1 MIPENRPLGMV
12 AALAMMELMTSEQIT
27 NAGSVTADH
36 DSIQTHA
43 QTRSRQNS
51 LATGGPSERKCDLRW
66 RPAMLHSASLR
77 ALLPWLTSI
86 IGIVSALCLVIA
98 WFPSTVWN
106 TPIAS
111 SDAPAHYYFIRRLLD
126 EGLGAALHLWP
137 HNSFYPPL
145 FHICAYFVIKIAVLF
160 GVQCSIYAAFN
171 ITWIIASGVIF
182 PSGMLVL
189 CRYFLQRWN
198 RGNPISRISNPISR
212 ISNPISRISQASPTS
227 ESSSVSESSNVS
239 NQHASSAVNQQYNA
253 TLDATFVLQ
262 NLLGLFV
269 PVLAVSSVCH
279 PYGLLSAGP
288 LIAFGF
294 ATSLLPFLIAATLR
308 LFDEISAREHI
319 VKWLAITAIAGV
331 ICLVAHPRI
340 AFTYALIL
348 VPFIVLRLP
357 WKLILG
363 AFIAMCVGAVAFVA
377 LMLTSFKSDRW
388 ANPASWF
395 HSHQPSKNLW
405 ESISFCFTD
414 GLDGFPAIL
423 FALLLIAGTVAAFV
437 CVSRRTVVR
446 FSDSLSVA
454 VSTVAPAFPADADAL
469 ASDTAVPAPAVSPV
483 PTSGLPAVS
492 CSDAADV
499 SLFESSEPSRPRRN
513 DRLRDVIALMAA
525 FLLVTLVYVCTVTLV
540 GALPNIISAPWY
552 RDENRIV
559 TMLPLVALPLLVIGV
574 NAFSECVSACA
585 ASASFA
591 PFVSSFSTKNS
602 VSSSSVPSLSSGP
615 AVSSVKSVSFISNWI
630 GPIAAFLVVAILA
643 VSAQIVCPSRT
654 AVRDAI
660 IAHSSLDQSDP
671 NEQLTEQKIIVLRK
685 VTERTGTQAT
695 IISDPLNGSMYA
707 ETLFNANMLYPIINA
722 RTDVSSAPFG
732 KVETAFASGDVQQVL
747 GTVCPLTDAPKYFL
761 TMGDQAQSLQ
771 SFPYRAQYDS
781 FHNEELIDAYVDDR
795 VDGRISAGHTGLC
808 VHGHVGWRAAEYHQR
823 SLVSR

>member
-1 MIPENRPLGMV
+1 MIPENRPLSMV
-12 AALAMMELMTSEQIT
+12 AALATMESMTSEHIT
-27 NAGSVTADH
+27 NTGSVMANH
-36 DSIQTHA
+36 GSIQTPA
-43 QTRSRQNS
+43 QTQLRQDGSSN
-51 LATGGPSERKCDLRW
+51 GGPSERKRDLRW
-66 RPAMLHSASLR
+66 RPAMLHPASLR
-77 ALLPWLTSI
+77 VLLPWITSI
-86 IGIVSALCLVIA
+86 IGIASALCLVIA

-106 TPIAS
+106 TPIVS

-145 FHICAYFVIKIAVLF
+145 FHVCAYFVIKIAALF

-171 ITWIIASGVIF
+171 ITWIIASGVMF

-198 RGNPISRISNPISR
+198 RGNPISNL
-212 ISNPISRISQASPTS
+212 ISRISQASPTS

-239 NQHASSAVNQQYNA
+239 NQQVSSAVNRQYN
-253 TLDATFVLQ
+253 ATFVLQ
-262 NLLGLFV
+262 NLIGLFV

-279 PYGLLSAGP
+279 PYGLLNAGP

-308 LFDEISAREHI
+308 LFDAIAAREHI
-319 VKWLAITAIAGV
+319 VKWLAITAAAGV
-331 ICLVAHPRI
+331 VCLVAHPRI

-363 AFIAMCVGAVAFVA
+363 AFIAMCIGAVAFVA

-405 ESISFCFTD
+405 ESILFCFTD

-437 CVSRRTVVR
+437 CASRRAAVR
-446 FSDSLSVA
+446 SSDSLSAA
-454 VSTVAPAFPADADAL
+454 VSTVAPAFSADADAL
-469 ASDTAVPAPAVSPV
+469 VSDAAVSAPGVSPV
-483 PTSGLPAVS
+483 STSGLPAAS

-499 SLFESSEPSRPRRN
+499 SLFASSEPSRPRRN
-513 DRLRDVIALMAA
+513 DRLRDVIALTAA

-552 RDENRIV
+552 RDENRIM
-559 TMLPLVALPLLVIGV
+559 TMLPLVALLLLVIGV
-574 NAFSECVSACA
+574 NALSECVSVCA
-585 ASASFA
+585 ASASFVPSA
-591 PFVSSFSTKNS
+591 SSFSAKNS
-602 VSSSSVPSLSSGP
+602 ASSVPSLSSAS
-615 AVSSVKSVSFISNWI
+615 AVSSVKNASFASNWI
-630 GPIAAFLVVAILA
+630 VLIAVFLVIAILA
-643 VSAQIVCPSRT
+643 VSAQIVCPSRS
-654 AVRDAI
+654 AARDTI
-660 IAHSSLDQSDP
+660 IAHSSLNQSDP
-671 NEQLTEQKIIVLRK
+671 NEQLTEQKIAVLRK

-722 RTDVSSAPFG
+722 RTDVPSAPFG
-732 KVETAFASGDVQQVL
+732 KVETAFASGDAQQVL
-747 GTVCPLTDAPKYFL
+747 GTVCPLTDAPEYFL

-781 FHNEELIDAYVDDR
+781 FHNEELIDTYVDGGTLVKVADYSQY
-795 VDGRISAGHTGLC
+795 GQ
-808 VHGHVGWRAAEYHQR
+808 GWALYRFGCTD
-823 SLVSR
+823 

>member
-198 RGNPISRISNPISR
+198 RGNPIS
-212 ISNPISRISQASPTS
+212 NPISRISQASPTS

-279 PYGLLSAGP
+279 PYGLLNAGP

-308 LFDEISAREHI
+308 LFDEIAAREHI
-319 VKWLAITAIAGV
+319 AKWLAITAIAGV

-405 ESISFCFTD
+405 ESISFCFAD

-437 CVSRRTVVR
+437 CASRRTVVR

-454 VSTVAPAFPADADAL
+454 VSTVAPAFSADADAL
-469 ASDTAVPAPAVSPV
+469 ASDTAVSVPAVSPV

-591 PFVSSFSTKNS
+591 PSVSSFSAKNNA
-602 VSSSSVPSLSSGP
+602 SSSSFVPSLSSGP
-615 AVSSVKSVSFISNWI
+615 AVSSVKSVSFASNWT
-630 GPIAAFLVVAILA
+630 GPIAAFLAIAILA

-781 FHNEELIDAYVDDR
+781 FHNEELIDAYVDDGTL
-795 VDGRISAGHTGLC
+795 VKVADYSQYGQ
-808 VHGHVGWRAAEYHQR
+808 GWALYRFGCAD
-823 SLVSR
+823 

>member
-198 RGNPISRISNPISR
+198 RGNPISNPISR

-454 VSTVAPAFPADADAL
+454 VSTVAPAFSADADAL

-591 PFVSSFSTKNS
+591 LSASSFSAKNS

-781 FHNEELIDAYVDDR
+781 FHNEELIDAYVDDGTL
-795 VDGRISAGHTGLC
+795 VKVADYSQYGQ
-808 VHGHVGWRAAEYHQR
+808 GWALYRFGCAD
-823 SLVSR
+823 

>member
-212 ISNPISRISQASPTS
+212 ISQASPTS

-239 NQHASSAVNQQYNA
+239 NQHASSAVNRQYNA
-253 TLDATFVLQ
+253 TLDVTFVLQ

-279 PYGLLSAGP
+279 PYGLLNAGP

-308 LFDEISAREHI
+308 LFDEIAAREHI
-319 VKWLAITAIAGV
+319 AKWLAITAVAGV
-331 ICLVAHPRI
+331 VCLVAHPRI

-437 CVSRRTVVR
+437 CASRRTVVR

-454 VSTVAPAFPADADAL
+454 VSTVAPAFSADADAL

-591 PFVSSFSTKNS
+591 LSASSFSAKNS
-602 VSSSSVPSLSSGP
+602 VSSSSVPSLSPVS
-615 AVSSVKSVSFISNWI
+615 AVSSVKSVSFASNWI
-630 GPIAAFLVVAILA
+630 GPIAAFLAIAILA

-781 FHNEELIDAYVDDR
+781 FHNEELIDAYVDDGTL
-795 VDGRISAGHTGLC
+795 VKVADYSQYGQ
-808 VHGHVGWRAAEYHQR
+808 GWALYRFGCAD
-823 SLVSR
+823 

>member
-1 MIPENRPLGMV
+1 MV
-12 AALAMMELMTSEQIT
+12 AALATMESMTSEQIT
-27 NAGSVTADH
+27 NTGSVSGDCGSAQARARTYVQAYV
-36 DSIQTHA
+36 QTQA
-43 QTRSRQNS
+43 RQNGS
-51 LATGGPSERKCDLRW
+51 AKDGSATNGPARNDSAKGGPSGQKHGLQRCH
-66 RPAMLHSASLR
+66 AMLRPVSLR

-86 IGIVSALCLVIA
+86 IGVASALCLVIA

-106 TPIAS
+106 TPIVS
-111 SDAPAHYYFIRRLLD
+111 SDAPAHYYFIHRLLD

-137 HNSFYPPL
+137 HDSFYPPL
-145 FHICAYFVIKIAVLF
+145 FHICAYLVIKIAALF

-182 PSGMLVL
+182 PAGMLVL

-198 RGNPISRISNPISR
+198 RGNPIS
-212 ISNPISRISQASPTS
+212 NPISRISQALSTS
-227 ESSSVSESSNVS
+227 ESSSVSESSNIS
-239 NQHASSAVNQQYNA
+239 NQQVPSAGNRQYDAAS
-253 TLDATFVLQ
+253 DATFVLR
-262 NLLGLFV
+262 NLIGLFV

-279 PYGLLSAGP
+279 PYGLLNAGP

-294 ATSLLPFLIAATLR
+294 AMSLLPFLIAATLR
-308 LFDEISAREHI
+308 LFDAIAAREHI
-319 VKWLAITAIAGV
+319 AKWLAITAVAGV
-331 ICLVAHPRI
+331 VCLVAHPRI

-437 CVSRRTVVR
+437 CASRRAAMR
-446 FSDSLSVA
+446 SADSLSAA
-454 VSTVAPAFPADADAL
+454 VSTVAPDFSADAS
-469 ASDTAVPAPAVSPV
+469 ASDTAVSAPDVSPV
-483 PTSGLPAVS
+483 STSGLPAAS

-499 SLFESSEPSRPRRN
+499 SLSASSEPSRPRRN
-513 DRLRDVIALMAA
+513 DRLRDVIALTAA

-552 RDENRIV
+552 RDENRIM

-574 NAFSECVSACA
+574 NALSECVSVCA

-591 PFVSSFSTKNS
+591 PSASSFSTKNS
-602 VSSSSVPSLSSGP
+602 ASSSSSVPSLSSAS
-615 AVSSVKSVSFISNWI
+615 AVSSVRNVSFASNWI
-630 GPIAAFLVVAILA
+630 GPIAAFLVIAILA

-654 AVRDAI
+654 AARDTI
-660 IAHSSLDQSDP
+660 IAHSSLNQGDP
-671 NEQLTEQKIIVLRK
+671 NEQLTERKITVLRK

-707 ETLFNANMLYPIINA
+707 DTLFNANMLYPIINA
-722 RTDVSSAPFG
+722 RTDVPSAPFG
-732 KVETAFASGDVQQVL
+732 KVETAFASGDAQQVL
-747 GTVCPLTDAPKYFL
+747 GTVCPLTDAPEYFL
-761 TMGDQAQSLQ
+761 TMGGQAQSLQ

-781 FHNEELIDAYVDDR
+781 FHNEELIDAYVDGGTLVKVADYSQY
-795 VDGRISAGHTGLC
+795 GQ
-808 VHGHVGWRAAEYHQR
+808 GWALYRFGCAD
-823 SLVSR
+823 

>member
-198 RGNPISRISNPISR
+198 HGNPISNPISR

-253 TLDATFVLQ
+253 TLDVTFVLQ

-279 PYGLLSAGP
+279 PYGLLNAGP

-308 LFDEISAREHI
+308 LFDEIAAREHI

-405 ESISFCFTD
+405 ESISFCFAD

-437 CVSRRTVVR
+437 CASRRTVVR

-454 VSTVAPAFPADADAL
+454 VSTVAPAFSADADAL
-469 ASDTAVPAPAVSPV
+469 ASDTAVSAPAVSPV

-781 FHNEELIDAYVDDR
+781 FHNEELIDAYVDDGTL
-795 VDGRISAGHTGLC
+795 VKVADYSQYGQ
-808 VHGHVGWRAAEYHQR
+808 GWALYRFGCAD
-823 SLVSR
+823 

>member
-51 LATGGPSERKCDLRW
+51 LVTGGPSERKCDLRW

-198 RGNPISRISNPISR
+198 RGNPISNPISR

-253 TLDATFVLQ
+253 TFDATFVLQ

-279 PYGLLSAGP
+279 PYGLLNAGP

-405 ESISFCFTD
+405 ESISFCFAD

-437 CVSRRTVVR
+437 CASRRTVVR

-454 VSTVAPAFPADADAL
+454 VSTVAPAFSADADAL

-585 ASASFA
+585 TSASFA
-591 PFVSSFSTKNS
+591 LSASSFSAKNS

-781 FHNEELIDAYVDDR
+781 FHNEELIDAYVDDGTL
-795 VDGRISAGHTGLC
+795 VKVADYSQYGQ
-808 VHGHVGWRAAEYHQR
+808 GWALYRFGCAD
-823 SLVSR
+823 

>member
-66 RPAMLHSASLR
+66 RPAMLHPASLR

-86 IGIVSALCLVIA
+86 IGIASALCLVIA

-145 FHICAYFVIKIAVLF
+145 FHICAYFVIKIAALF

-198 RGNPISRISNPISR
+198 RG
-212 ISNPISRISQASPTS
+212 NPISRISQASPTS

-279 PYGLLSAGP
+279 PYGLLNAGP

-294 ATSLLPFLIAATLR
+294 ATSLLPFFIAATLR

-405 ESISFCFTD
+405 ESISFCFAD

-437 CVSRRTVVR
+437 CASRRTVVR

-454 VSTVAPAFPADADAL
+454 VSTVAPAFSADADAL

-591 PFVSSFSTKNS
+591 PSVSSFSAKNNA
-602 VSSSSVPSLSSGP
+602 SSPSSVPSLSPVS
-615 AVSSVKSVSFISNWI
+615 AVSSVKSVSFASNWI

-781 FHNEELIDAYVDDR
+781 FHNEELIDAYVDDGTL
-795 VDGRISAGHTGLC
+795 VKVADYSQYGQ
-808 VHGHVGWRAAEYHQR
+808 GWALYRFGCAD
-823 SLVSR
+823 

>member
-145 FHICAYFVIKIAVLF
+145 FHICAYFVIKIAALF

-198 RGNPISRISNPISR
+198 RGNPIS
-212 ISNPISRISQASPTS
+212 NPISRISQASPTS

-253 TLDATFVLQ
+253 TLDVTFVLQ

-279 PYGLLSAGP
+279 PYGLLNAGP

-308 LFDEISAREHI
+308 LFDEIAAREHI
-319 VKWLAITAIAGV
+319 AKWLAITAVAGV
-331 ICLVAHPRI
+331 VCLVAHPRI

-405 ESISFCFTD
+405 ESISFCFAD

-437 CVSRRTVVR
+437 CASRRTVVR

-454 VSTVAPAFPADADAL
+454 VSTVAPAFSADADAL
-469 ASDTAVPAPAVSPV
+469 ASDTAVSVPAVSPV

-591 PFVSSFSTKNS
+591 PSVSSFSAKNNA
-602 VSSSSVPSLSSGP
+602 SSSSFVPSLSSGP
-615 AVSSVKSVSFISNWI
+615 AVSSVKSVSFASNWT
-630 GPIAAFLVVAILA
+630 GPIAAFLAIAILA

-781 FHNEELIDAYVDDR
+781 FHNEELIDAYVDDGTL
-795 VDGRISAGHTGLC
+795 VKVADYSQYGQ
-808 VHGHVGWRAAEYHQR
+808 GWALYRFGCAD
-823 SLVSR
+823 

>member
-198 RGNPISRISNPISR
+198 RGNRISNPISR

-279 PYGLLSAGP
+279 PYGLLNAGP

-405 ESISFCFTD
+405 ESISFCFAD

-437 CVSRRTVVR
+437 CASRRTVVR

-454 VSTVAPAFPADADAL
+454 VSTVAPAFSADADAL
-469 ASDTAVPAPAVSPV
+469 ASDTAVPAPAVSPI

-591 PFVSSFSTKNS
+591 LSASSFSAKNS

-781 FHNEELIDAYVDDR
+781 FHNEELIDAYVDDGTL
-795 VDGRISAGHTGLC
+795 VKVADYSQYGQ
-808 VHGHVGWRAAEYHQR
+808 GWALYRFGCAD
-823 SLVSR
+823 

>member
-1 MIPENRPLGMV
+1 MIPENRPLSMV
-12 AALAMMELMTSEQIT
+12 AALATMESMTSEHIT
-27 NAGSVTADH
+27 NTGSVMANH
-36 DSIQTHA
+36 GSMQTPA
-43 QTRSRQNS
+43 QTQLRRDGSSN
-51 LATGGPSERKCDLRW
+51 GGPSERKRDLRW
-66 RPAMLHSASLR
+66 RPAMLHLASLR
-77 ALLPWLTSI
+77 VLLPWLTSI
-86 IGIVSALCLVIA
+86 IGIASALCLVIA

-106 TPIAS
+106 TPIVS

-145 FHICAYFVIKIAVLF
+145 FHVCAYFVIKIAALF

-171 ITWIIASGVIF
+171 ITWIIASGVMF

-198 RGNPISRISNPISR
+198 RGNPISNL
-212 ISNPISRISQASPTS
+212 ISRISQASPTS

-239 NQHASSAVNQQYNA
+239 NQRVSSAVNRQYSA
-253 TLDATFVLQ
+253 TFDATFVLQ
-262 NLLGLFV
+262 NLIGLFV

-279 PYGLLSAGP
+279 PYGLLNAGP

-308 LFDEISAREHI
+308 LFDAIAAREHI

-331 ICLVAHPRI
+331 VCLVAHPRI

-437 CVSRRTVVR
+437 CAFRRAAVR
-446 FSDSLSVA
+446 SSDSLSAA
-454 VSTVAPAFPADADAL
+454 VSTVAPAFSADADAL
-469 ASDTAVPAPAVSPV
+469 V
-483 PTSGLPAVS
+483 
-492 CSDAADV
+492 SDAAV
-499 SLFESSEPSRPRRN
+499 
-513 DRLRDVIALMAA
+513 
-525 FLLVTLVYVCTVTLV
+525 
-540 GALPNIISAPWY
+540 SAP
-552 RDENRIV
+552 
-559 TMLPLVALPLLVIGV
+559 G
-574 NAFSECVSACA
+574 
-585 ASASFA
+585 
-591 PFVSSFSTKNS
+591 
-602 VSSSSVPSLSSGP
+602 
-615 AVSSVKSVSFISNWI
+615 
-630 GPIAAFLVVAILA
+630 

-654 AVRDAI
+654 AARDAI
-660 IAHSSLDQSDP
+660 IAHSSLNQSDP
-671 NEQLTEQKIIVLRK
+671 NEQLTEQKITVLRK
-685 VTERTGTQAT
+685 VMERTGTQAT

-707 ETLFNANMLYPIINA
+707 ETLFNASMLYPIINA
-722 RTDVSSAPFG
+722 RTDVPSVPFG
-732 KVETAFASGDVQQVL
+732 KVETAFASGDGQQVL
-747 GTVCPLTDAPKYFL
+747 GTVCPLTDAPEYFL

-781 FHNEELIDAYVDDR
+781 FHNEELIDTYVDGGTLVKVADYSQY
-795 VDGRISAGHTGLC
+795 GQ
-808 VHGHVGWRAAEYHQR
+808 GWALYRFGCAD
-823 SLVSR
+823 

>member
-1 MIPENRPLGMV
+1 MV
-12 AALAMMELMTSEQIT
+12 AALATMESMTSEQIT
-27 NAGSVTADH
+27 NTGSVMANH
-36 DSIQTHA
+36 GSIQTPA
-43 QTRSRQNS
+43 QTQLRQNGS
-51 LATGGPSERKCDLRW
+51 SNGGPSERKRDLRW
-66 RPAMLHSASLR
+66 RPAMLHPASLR
-77 ALLPWLTSI
+77 VLLPWLTSI
-86 IGIVSALCLVIA
+86 IGISSALCMVIA

-106 TPIAS
+106 TPIVS

-145 FHICAYFVIKIAVLF
+145 FHVCAYSVIRIAALF
-160 GVQCSIYAAFN
+160 GAQCSIYAAFN

-198 RGNPISRISNPISR
+198 RGNPISRIS
-212 ISNPISRISQASPTS
+212 QASSTP

-239 NQHASSAVNQQYNA
+239 NQQVSSAVNRQYNA
-253 TLDATFVLQ
+253 TFDATFVLQ
-262 NLLGLFV
+262 NLIGLFV

-279 PYGLLSAGP
+279 PYGLLNAGP

-308 LFDEISAREHI
+308 LFDAIAAREHI
-319 VKWLAITAIAGV
+319 VKWFVITAVAGV
-331 ICLVAHPRI
+331 VCLVAHPRI

-437 CVSRRTVVR
+437 CAFRRAAVRSSDSFSSAASTVVPVASADVDVDAST
-446 FSDSLSVA
+446 SDIA
-454 VSTVAPAFPADADAL
+454 VSAAD
-469 ASDTAVPAPAVSPV
+469 SPV
-483 PTSGLPAVS
+483 SVS
-492 CSDAADV
+492 CPPPASHSNATDAA
-499 SLFESSEPSRPRRN
+499 SASSESSRLRRN
-513 DRLRDVIALMAA
+513 DRLRDVIALTAA
-525 FLLVTLVYVCTVTLV
+525 FLLVALVYVCTVTLV

-552 RDENRIV
+552 RDENRIM
-559 TMLPLVALPLLVIGV
+559 TMLPLVALPLLVIGI
-574 NAFSECVSACA
+574 NALAECVSACA

-591 PFVSSFSTKNS
+591 PSASSFSTKNS
-602 VSSSSVPSLSSGP
+602 ASSVPSLSSAS
-615 AVSSVKSVSFISNWI
+615 AVSSVKNASFASNWI
-630 GPIAAFLVVAILA
+630 VLIAVFLVIAILA
-643 VSAQIVCPSRT
+643 VSAQIVCPSRS
-654 AVRDAI
+654 AARDTI
-660 IAHSSLDQSDP
+660 IAHSSLNQSDP
-671 NEQLTEQKIIVLRK
+671 NEQLTEQKIAVLRK

-722 RTDVSSAPFG
+722 RTDVPSAPFG
-732 KVETAFASGDVQQVL
+732 KVETAFASGDAQQVL
-747 GTVCPLTDAPKYFL
+747 GTVCPLTDAPEYFL

-781 FHNEELIDAYVDDR
+781 FHNEELIDTYVDGGTLVKVADYSQY
-795 VDGRISAGHTGLC
+795 GQ
-808 VHGHVGWRAAEYHQR
+808 GWALYRFGCTD
-823 SLVSR
+823 

>member
-1 MIPENRPLGMV
+1 MV
-12 AALAMMELMTSEQIT
+12 AALATMESMTSEQIANT
-27 NAGSVTADH
+27 GSVTADH
-36 DSIQTHA
+36 GSIQTHA
-43 QTRSRQNS
+43 QTQLRQNGS
-51 LATGGPSERKCDLRW
+51 SNGGPSERKRGLRW
-66 RPAMLHSASLR
+66 RPAMLHPASLR

-86 IGIVSALCLVIA
+86 IGIASALCLVIA

-106 TPIAS
+106 TPIVS

-145 FHICAYFVIKIAVLF
+145 FHVCAYFVIKIAALF

-198 RGNPISRISNPISR
+198 RGNPIS
-212 ISNPISRISQASPTS
+212 NPISRISQASPTS

-239 NQHASSAVNQQYNA
+239 KQQVSSAVNRQYNA

-262 NLLGLFV
+262 NLIGLFV

-279 PYGLLSAGP
+279 PYGLLNAGP

-308 LFDEISAREHI
+308 LFDAIAAREHI
-319 VKWLAITAIAGV
+319 VKWFAITAIAGV
-331 ICLVAHPRI
+331 VCLVAHPRI

-437 CVSRRTVVR
+437 CASRRAAMR
-446 FSDSLSVA
+446 SSDSLSGA
-454 VSTVAPAFPADADAL
+454 VSTVTPAFSADADVL
-469 ASDTAVPAPAVSPV
+469 ASDTEVSAPAVSPV
-483 PTSGLPAVS
+483 SA
-492 CSDAADV
+492 SDPADV
-499 SLFESSEPSRPRRN
+499 SLSASSEPSRPRRN
-513 DRLRDVIALMAA
+513 DRLRDVIALTAA

-552 RDENRIV
+552 RDENRIM

-574 NAFSECVSACA
+574 NALSECVSACA

-591 PFVSSFSTKNS
+591 PSASSFFAKNS
-602 VSSSSVPSLSSGP
+602 VSSSSVPSLSSAS
-615 AVSSVKSVSFISNWI
+615 AVSSVKNVSLASNWI
-630 GPIAAFLVVAILA
+630 GPIAVFLVVAILA
-643 VSAQIVCPSRT
+643 VSAQIVCPSRS
-654 AVRDAI
+654 AARDTI
-660 IAHSSLDQSDP
+660 IAHSSLNQSDP
-671 NEQLTEQKIIVLRK
+671 NEQLTEQKIAVLRK
-685 VTERTGTQAT
+685 VTKRTGTQAT

-707 ETLFNANMLYPIINA
+707 DTLFNANMLYPIINA
-722 RTDVSSAPFG
+722 RTDVPSAPFG
-732 KVETAFASGDVQQVL
+732 KVETAFASGDGQQVL
-747 GTVCPLTDAPKYFL
+747 GTVCSLTDAPEYFL
-761 TMGDQAQSLQ
+761 TMGDQAKSLQ

-781 FHNEELIDAYVDDR
+781 FHNEELIDTYVDGGTLVKVADYSQY
-795 VDGRISAGHTGLC
+795 GQ
-808 VHGHVGWRAAEYHQR
+808 GWALYRFGCAD
-823 SLVSR
+823 

>member
-145 FHICAYFVIKIAVLF
+145 FHVCAYFVIKIAALF

-198 RGNPISRISNPISR
+198 RGNPISR

-454 VSTVAPAFPADADAL
+454 VSTVAPAFSADADAL

-574 NAFSECVSACA
+574 NAFSECISACA

-591 PFVSSFSTKNS
+591 LSASSFSAKNS

-781 FHNEELIDAYVDDR
+781 FHNEELIDAYVDDGTL
-795 VDGRISAGHTGLC
+795 VKVADYSQYGQ
-808 VHGHVGWRAAEYHQR
+808 GWALYRFGCAD
-823 SLVSR
+823 

>member
-1 MIPENRPLGMV
+1 MV
-12 AALAMMELMTSEQIT
+12 AALATMESMTSEQIANT
-27 NAGSVTADH
+27 GSVTADH
-36 DSIQTHA
+36 GSIQTHA
-43 QTRSRQNS
+43 QTQLRQNGS
-51 LATGGPSERKCDLRW
+51 SNGGPSERKRGLRW
-66 RPAMLHSASLR
+66 RPAMLHPASLR

-86 IGIVSALCLVIA
+86 IGIASALCLVIA
-98 WFPSTVWN
+98 WFPSAVWN
-106 TPIAS
+106 TPIVS

-145 FHICAYFVIKIAVLF
+145 FHVCAYFVIKIAALF

-198 RGNPISRISNPISR
+198 RGNPIS
-212 ISNPISRISQASPTS
+212 NPISRISQASPTS
-227 ESSSVSESSNVS
+227 ESSFVSKSSDVS
-239 NQHASSAVNQQYNA
+239 NQQVSSAVNRQYNA

-262 NLLGLFV
+262 NLIGLFV

-279 PYGLLSAGP
+279 PYGLLNAGP

-308 LFDEISAREHI
+308 LFDAIAAREHI

-331 ICLVAHPRI
+331 VCLVAHPRI

-363 AFIAMCVGAVAFVA
+363 AFIAMCVGAVAFVT

-423 FALLLIAGTVAAFV
+423 FALLLIAGTIAAFV
-437 CVSRRTVVR
+437 CASRRAAMR
-446 FSDSLSVA
+446 SSDSLSGA
-454 VSTVAPAFPADADAL
+454 VSTVAPAFSADADVL
-469 ASDTAVPAPAVSPV
+469 ASDTEVSAPAVSPV
-483 PTSGLPAVS
+483 SA
-492 CSDAADV
+492 SDPADV
-499 SLFESSEPSRPRRN
+499 SLSASSEPSRPRRN
-513 DRLRDVIALMAA
+513 DRLRDVIALTAA

-552 RDENRIV
+552 RDENRIM

-574 NAFSECVSACA
+574 NALSECVSACA

-591 PFVSSFSTKNS
+591 PSASSFFAKNS
-602 VSSSSVPSLSSGP
+602 VSSSSVPSLSSAS
-615 AVSSVKSVSFISNWI
+615 AVSSVKNVSLASNWI
-630 GPIAAFLVVAILA
+630 GPIAVFLVVAILA
-643 VSAQIVCPSRT
+643 VSAQIVCPSRS
-654 AVRDAI
+654 AARDTI
-660 IAHSSLDQSDP
+660 IAHSSLNQSDP
-671 NEQLTEQKIIVLRK
+671 NEQLTEQKIAVLRK
-685 VTERTGTQAT
+685 VTKRTGTQAT

-707 ETLFNANMLYPIINA
+707 DTLFNANMLYPIINA
-722 RTDVSSAPFG
+722 RTDVPSAPFG
-732 KVETAFASGDVQQVL
+732 KVETAFASGDGQQVL
-747 GTVCPLTDAPKYFL
+747 GTVCSLTDAPEYFL
-761 TMGDQAQSLQ
+761 TMGDQAKSLQ

-781 FHNEELIDAYVDDR
+781 FHNEELIDAYVDGGTLVKVADYSQY
-795 VDGRISAGHTGLC
+795 GQ
-808 VHGHVGWRAAEYHQR
+808 GWALYRFGCAD
-823 SLVSR
+823 

>member
-1 MIPENRPLGMV
+1 MV
-12 AALAMMELMTSEQIT
+12 AALATMESMTSEQIT
-27 NAGSVTADH
+27 NTGSVMANH
-36 DSIQTHA
+36 GSIQTPA
-43 QTRSRQNS
+43 QTQLRQNGS
-51 LATGGPSERKCDLRW
+51 SNGGPSERKRDLRW
-66 RPAMLHSASLR
+66 RPAMLHPASLR
-77 ALLPWLTSI
+77 VLLPWLTSI
-86 IGIVSALCLVIA
+86 IGISSALCMVIA

-106 TPIAS
+106 TPIVS

-145 FHICAYFVIKIAVLF
+145 FHVCAYSVIRIAALF
-160 GVQCSIYAAFN
+160 GAQCSIYAAFN

-198 RGNPISRISNPISR
+198 RGNPISRIS
-212 ISNPISRISQASPTS
+212 QASSTP

-239 NQHASSAVNQQYNA
+239 NQQVSSAVNRQYNA
-253 TLDATFVLQ
+253 TFDATFVLQ
-262 NLLGLFV
+262 NLIGLFV

-279 PYGLLSAGP
+279 PYGLLNAGP

-308 LFDEISAREHI
+308 LFDAIAAREHI
-319 VKWLAITAIAGV
+319 AKWLAIAAVAGV
-331 ICLVAHPRI
+331 VCLVAHPRI

-405 ESISFCFTD
+405 ESISFCLTD

-423 FALLLIAGTVAAFV
+423 FALLLIAGTAAAFV
-437 CVSRRTVVR
+437 CASRRAAARASDSFSSAASTVVPVASADVDVDAST
-446 FSDSLSVA
+446 SDIA
-454 VSTVAPAFPADADAL
+454 VSAAD
-469 ASDTAVPAPAVSPV
+469 SPV
-483 PTSGLPAVS
+483 SVS
-492 CSDAADV
+492 CPPPASHSNATDAA
-499 SLFESSEPSRPRRN
+499 SASSESSRLRRN
-513 DRLRDVIALMAA
+513 DRLRDVIALTAA
-525 FLLVTLVYVCTVTLV
+525 FLLVALVYVCTVTLV

-552 RDENRIV
+552 RDENRIM
-559 TMLPLVALPLLVIGV
+559 TMLPLVALPLLVIGI
-574 NAFSECVSACA
+574 NALAECVSACA

-591 PFVSSFSTKNS
+591 PSASSFSTKNS
-602 VSSSSVPSLSSGP
+602 ASSVPSLSSAS
-615 AVSSVKSVSFISNWI
+615 AVSSVKNASFASNWI
-630 GPIAAFLVVAILA
+630 VPIAVFLVIAILA
-643 VSAQIVCPSRT
+643 VSAQIVCPSRS
-654 AVRDAI
+654 AARDTI
-660 IAHSSLDQSDP
+660 IAHSSLNQSDP
-671 NEQLTEQKIIVLRK
+671 NEQLTEQKIAVLRK

-722 RTDVSSAPFG
+722 RTDVPSAPFG
-732 KVETAFASGDVQQVL
+732 KVETAFASGDAQQVL
-747 GTVCPLTDAPKYFL
+747 GTVCPLTDAPEYFL

-781 FHNEELIDAYVDDR
+781 FHNEELIDTYVDGGTLVKVADYSQY
-795 VDGRISAGHTGLC
+795 GQ
-808 VHGHVGWRAAEYHQR
+808 GWALYRFGCTD
-823 SLVSR
+823 

>member
-66 RPAMLHSASLR
+66 RPAMLRPVSLR

-86 IGIVSALCLVIA
+86 IGIASALCLVIA

-319 VKWLAITAIAGV
+319 VKWLAITAVAGV

-405 ESISFCFTD
+405 ESISFCFAD

-437 CVSRRTVVR
+437 CASRRTVVR

-454 VSTVAPAFPADADAL
+454 VSTVAPAFSADADAL

-591 PFVSSFSTKNS
+591 LSASSFSAKNS

-781 FHNEELIDAYVDDR
+781 FHNEELIDAYVDDGTL
-795 VDGRISAGHTGLC
+795 VKVADYSQYGQ
-808 VHGHVGWRAAEYHQR
+808 GWALYRFGCAD
-823 SLVSR
+823 

>member
-1 MIPENRPLGMV
+1 MIPENRPLSMV
-12 AALAMMELMTSEQIT
+12 AALATMESMTSEHIT
-27 NAGSVTADH
+27 NTGSVMANH
-36 DSIQTHA
+36 GSIQTPA
-43 QTRSRQNS
+43 QTQLRQDGSSN
-51 LATGGPSERKCDLRW
+51 GGPSERKRDLRW
-66 RPAMLHSASLR
+66 RPAMLHPASLR
-77 ALLPWLTSI
+77 VLLPWITSI
-86 IGIVSALCLVIA
+86 IGIASALCLVIA

-106 TPIAS
+106 TPIVS

-145 FHICAYFVIKIAVLF
+145 FHVCAYFVIKIAALF

-171 ITWIIASGVIF
+171 ITWIIASGVMF

-198 RGNPISRISNPISR
+198 RGNPISNL
-212 ISNPISRISQASPTS
+212 ISRISQASPTS

-239 NQHASSAVNQQYNA
+239 NQQVSSAVNRQYN
-253 TLDATFVLQ
+253 ATFVLQ
-262 NLLGLFV
+262 NLIGLFV

-279 PYGLLSAGP
+279 PYGLLNAGP

-308 LFDEISAREHI
+308 LFDAIAAREHI
-319 VKWLAITAIAGV
+319 AKWLAIAAVAGV
-331 ICLVAHPRI
+331 VCLVAHPRI

-388 ANPASWF
+388 ANPDSWF

-405 ESISFCFTD
+405 ESISFCLTD

-423 FALLLIAGTVAAFV
+423 FALLLIAGTAAAFV
-437 CVSRRTVVR
+437 CASRRAAARASDSFSSAASTVVPVASADVDVDAST
-446 FSDSLSVA
+446 SDIA
-454 VSTVAPAFPADADAL
+454 VSAADSPVSVSCPPPASHSNAADA
-469 ASDTAVPAPAVSPV
+469 ASAS
-483 PTSGLPAVS
+483 S
-492 CSDAADV
+492 
-499 SLFESSEPSRPRRN
+499 ESSRLRRN
-513 DRLRDVIALMAA
+513 DRLRDVIALTAA
-525 FLLVTLVYVCTVTLV
+525 FLLVALVYVCTVTLV

-552 RDENRIV
+552 RDENRIM
-559 TMLPLVALPLLVIGV
+559 TMLPLVTLPLLVIGI
-574 NAFSECVSACA
+574 NALAECVSACA

-591 PFVSSFSTKNS
+591 PSASSFSTKNS
-602 VSSSSVPSLSSGP
+602 ASSVPSLSSAS
-615 AVSSVKSVSFISNWI
+615 AVSSVKNASFASNWI
-630 GPIAAFLVVAILA
+630 VLIAVFLVIAILA
-643 VSAQIVCPSRT
+643 VSAQIVCPSRS
-654 AVRDAI
+654 AARDTI
-660 IAHSSLDQSDP
+660 IAHSSLNQSDP
-671 NEQLTEQKIIVLRK
+671 NEQLTEQKIAVLRK

-722 RTDVSSAPFG
+722 RTDVPSAPFG
-732 KVETAFASGDVQQVL
+732 KVETAFASGDAQQVL
-747 GTVCPLTDAPKYFL
+747 GTVCPLTDAPEYFL

-781 FHNEELIDAYVDDR
+781 FHNEELIDTYVDGGTLVKVADYSQY
-795 VDGRISAGHTGLC
+795 GQ
-808 VHGHVGWRAAEYHQR
+808 GWALYRFGCAD
-823 SLVSR
+823 

>member
-1 MIPENRPLGMV
+1 MV
-12 AALAMMELMTSEQIT
+12 AALATMESMTSEQIT
-27 NAGSVTADH
+27 NTGSVSGDCGSAQARARTHVQAYV
-36 DSIQTHA
+36 QTQA
-43 QTRSRQNS
+43 RQNGS
-51 LATGGPSERKCDLRW
+51 AKDGSATNGPARNDSAKGGPSGRKHGLQRCH
-66 RPAMLHSASLR
+66 AMLRPVSLR

-86 IGIVSALCLVIA
+86 IGVASALCLVIA

-106 TPIAS
+106 TPIVS
-111 SDAPAHYYFIRRLLD
+111 SDAPAHYYFIHRLLD

-137 HNSFYPPL
+137 HDSFYPPL
-145 FHICAYFVIKIAVLF
+145 FHICAYLVIKIAALF

-182 PSGMLVL
+182 PAGMLVL

-198 RGNPISRISNPISR
+198 RGNPIS
-212 ISNPISRISQASPTS
+212 NPISRISQALSTS
-227 ESSSVSESSNVS
+227 ESSSVSESSNIS
-239 NQHASSAVNQQYNA
+239 NQQVSSAVNRQYNV
-253 TLDATFVLQ
+253 TFDATFVLQ
-262 NLLGLFV
+262 NLIGLFV

-279 PYGLLSAGP
+279 PYGLLNAGP

-308 LFDEISAREHI
+308 LFDAIAAREHI
-319 VKWLAITAIAGV
+319 AKWLAIAAVAGV
-331 ICLVAHPRI
+331 VCLVAHPRI

-388 ANPASWF
+388 ANPDSWF

-405 ESISFCFTD
+405 ESISFCLTD

-423 FALLLIAGTVAAFV
+423 FALLLIAGTAAAFV
-437 CVSRRTVVR
+437 CASRRAAARASDSFSSAASTVVPVASADVDVDAST
-446 FSDSLSVA
+446 SDIA
-454 VSTVAPAFPADADAL
+454 VSAAD
-469 ASDTAVPAPAVSPV
+469 SPV
-483 PTSGLPAVS
+483 SVS
-492 CSDAADV
+492 CPPPASHSNATDAA
-499 SLFESSEPSRPRRN
+499 SASSESSRLRRN
-513 DRLRDVIALMAA
+513 DRLRDVIALTAA
-525 FLLVTLVYVCTVTLV
+525 FLLVALVYVCTITLV

-552 RDENRIV
+552 RDENRIM
-559 TMLPLVALPLLVIGV
+559 TMLPLVALPLLVIGI
-574 NAFSECVSACA
+574 NALAECVSACA

-591 PFVSSFSTKNS
+591 
-602 VSSSSVPSLSSGP
+602 
-615 AVSSVKSVSFISNWI
+615 SNWI
-630 GPIAAFLVVAILA
+630 VLIAVFLVIAILA
-643 VSAQIVCPSRT
+643 VSAQIVCPSRS
-654 AVRDAI
+654 AARDTI
-660 IAHSSLDQSDP
+660 IAHSSLNQSDP
-671 NEQLTEQKIIVLRK
+671 NEQLTEQKIAVLRK

-722 RTDVSSAPFG
+722 RTDVPSAPFG
-732 KVETAFASGDVQQVL
+732 KVETAFASGDAQQVL
-747 GTVCPLTDAPKYFL
+747 GTVCPLTDAPEYFL

-781 FHNEELIDAYVDDR
+781 FHNEELIDAYVDGGTLVKVADYSQYGQGWALYR
-795 VDGRISAGHTGLC
+795 FGCVD
-808 VHGHVGWRAAEYHQR
+808 
-823 SLVSR
+823 

>member
-1 MIPENRPLGMV
+1 MV

-51 LATGGPSERKCDLRW
+51 LVTGGPSERKCDLRW

-198 RGNPISRISNPISR
+198 RGNPISNPISR

-279 PYGLLSAGP
+279 PYGLLNAGP

-405 ESISFCFTD
+405 ESISFCFAD

-437 CVSRRTVVR
+437 CASRRTVVR

-454 VSTVAPAFPADADAL
+454 VSTVAPAFSADADADAL

-591 PFVSSFSTKNS
+591 LSASSFSAKNS
-602 VSSSSVPSLSSGP
+602 VSSSSVPSLSPVS
-615 AVSSVKSVSFISNWI
+615 AVSSVKSVSFASNWI

-781 FHNEELIDAYVDDR
+781 FHNEELIDAYVDDGTL
-795 VDGRISAGHTGLC
+795 VKVADYSQYGQ
-808 VHGHVGWRAAEYHQR
+808 GWALYRFGCAD
-823 SLVSR
+823 

>member
-1 MIPENRPLGMV
+1 MV
-12 AALAMMELMTSEQIT
+12 AALATMESMTSEQIANT
-27 NAGSVTADH
+27 GSVTADH
-36 DSIQTHA
+36 GSIQTHA
-43 QTRSRQNS
+43 QTQLRQNGS
-51 LATGGPSERKCDLRW
+51 SNGGPSERKRGLRW
-66 RPAMLHSASLR
+66 RPAMLHPASLR

-86 IGIVSALCLVIA
+86 IGIASALCLVIA

-106 TPIAS
+106 TPIVS

-145 FHICAYFVIKIAVLF
+145 FHVCAYFVIKIAALF

-198 RGNPISRISNPISR
+198 RGNPIS
-212 ISNPISRISQASPTS
+212 NPISRISQASPTS

-239 NQHASSAVNQQYNA
+239 NQQVSSAVNRQYNA

-262 NLLGLFV
+262 NLIGLFV

-279 PYGLLSAGP
+279 PYGLLNAGP

-308 LFDEISAREHI
+308 LFDAIAAREHI

-331 ICLVAHPRI
+331 VCLVAHPRI

-363 AFIAMCVGAVAFVA
+363 AFIAMCVGAVAFAA

-437 CVSRRTVVR
+437 CASRRAAMR
-446 FSDSLSVA
+446 SSDSLSGA
-454 VSTVAPAFPADADAL
+454 VSTVAPDFSA
-469 ASDTAVPAPAVSPV
+469 
-483 PTSGLPAVS
+483 SGLPAAS
-492 CSDAADV
+492 CSDPADV
-499 SLFESSEPSRPRRN
+499 SLSASSEPSRPRRN
-513 DRLRDVIALMAA
+513 DRLRDVIALTAA

-552 RDENRIV
+552 RDENRIM

-574 NAFSECVSACA
+574 NALSECVSACA

-591 PFVSSFSTKNS
+591 PSASSFSAKNS
-602 VSSSSVPSLSSGP
+602 VSSSSVPSLSSAS
-615 AVSSVKSVSFISNWI
+615 AVSSVKNVSLASNWI
-630 GPIAAFLVVAILA
+630 GPLAVFLVVAILA

-654 AVRDAI
+654 AARDAI
-660 IAHSSLDQSDP
+660 IAHSSLNQSDP
-671 NEQLTEQKIIVLRK
+671 NEQLTEQKITVLRK

-707 ETLFNANMLYPIINA
+707 DTLFNANMLYPIINA
-722 RTDVSSAPFG
+722 RTDVPSAPFG
-732 KVETAFASGDVQQVL
+732 KVETAFASGDRQQVL
-747 GTVCPLTDAPKYFL
+747 GTVCSLTDAPEYFL

-781 FHNEELIDAYVDDR
+781 FHNEELIDTYVDGGTLVKVADYSQY
-795 VDGRISAGHTGLC
+795 GQ
-808 VHGHVGWRAAEYHQR
+808 GWALYRFGCAD
-823 SLVSR
+823 

>member
-145 FHICAYFVIKIAVLF
+145 FHICAYFVIKIAALF

-198 RGNPISRISNPISR
+198 RGNPISNPISR

-279 PYGLLSAGP
+279 PYGLLNAGP

-405 ESISFCFTD
+405 ESISFCFAD

-437 CVSRRTVVR
+437 CASRRTVVR
-446 FSDSLSVA
+446 FSDSLSIA
-454 VSTVAPAFPADADAL
+454 VSTVAPAFSADADAL

-591 PFVSSFSTKNS
+591 LSASSFSAKNS

-781 FHNEELIDAYVDDR
+781 FHNEELIDAYVDDGTL
-795 VDGRISAGHTGLC
+795 VKVADYSQYGQ
-808 VHGHVGWRAAEYHQR
+808 GWALYRFGCAD
-823 SLVSR
+823 

>member
-145 FHICAYFVIKIAVLF
+145 FHICAYLVIKIAVLF

-198 RGNPISRISNPISR
+198 RGNPISR

-279 PYGLLSAGP
+279 PYGLLNAGP

-308 LFDEISAREHI
+308 LFDEIAAREHI

-405 ESISFCFTD
+405 ESISFCFAD

-437 CVSRRTVVR
+437 CASRRTVVR

-454 VSTVAPAFPADADAL
+454 VSTVAPAFSADADAL

-483 PTSGLPAVS
+483 LTSGLPAVS

-559 TMLPLVALPLLVIGV
+559 TMLPLVALPLLVIGI

-591 PFVSSFSTKNS
+591 LSASSFSAKNS

-781 FHNEELIDAYVDDR
+781 FHNEELIDAYVDDGTL
-795 VDGRISAGHTGLC
+795 VKVADYSQYGQ
-808 VHGHVGWRAAEYHQR
+808 GWALYRFGCAD
-823 SLVSR
+823 

>member
-1 MIPENRPLGMV
+1 MV
-12 AALAMMELMTSEQIT
+12 AALATMESMTSEQIANT
-27 NAGSVTADH
+27 GSVTADH
-36 DSIQTHA
+36 GSIQTHA
-43 QTRSRQNS
+43 QTQLRQNGS
-51 LATGGPSERKCDLRW
+51 SNGGPSERKRGLRW
-66 RPAMLHSASLR
+66 RPVMLHPASLR

-86 IGIVSALCLVIA
+86 IGIASALCLVIA

-106 TPIAS
+106 TPIVS

-145 FHICAYFVIKIAVLF
+145 FHVCAYFVIKIAALF

-198 RGNPISRISNPISR
+198 RGNPIS
-212 ISNPISRISQASPTS
+212 NPISRISQASPTS

-239 NQHASSAVNQQYNA
+239 NQQVSSAVNRQYNA

-262 NLLGLFV
+262 NLIGLFV

-279 PYGLLSAGP
+279 PYGLLNAGP

-308 LFDEISAREHI
+308 LFDAIAAREHI

-331 ICLVAHPRI
+331 VCLVAHPRI

-363 AFIAMCVGAVAFVA
+363 AFIAMCVGAVAFAA

-423 FALLLIAGTVAAFV
+423 FASLLIAGTVAAFV
-437 CVSRRTVVR
+437 CASRRAAMR
-446 FSDSLSVA
+446 SSDSLSGA
-454 VSTVAPAFPADADAL
+454 VSTVAPAFSADADVL
-469 ASDTAVPAPAVSPV
+469 ASDTEVSAPAVSPV
-483 PTSGLPAVS
+483 SASGLPAAS
-492 CSDAADV
+492 CSDPADV
-499 SLFESSEPSRPRRN
+499 SLSASSEPSRPRRN
-513 DRLRDVIALMAA
+513 DRLRDVIALTAA

-552 RDENRIV
+552 RDENRIM

-574 NAFSECVSACA
+574 NALSECVSACA

-591 PFVSSFSTKNS
+591 PSASSFFAKNS
-602 VSSSSVPSLSSGP
+602 VSSSSSVPSLSSAS
-615 AVSSVKSVSFISNWI
+615 AVSSVKNVSLASNWI
-630 GPIAAFLVVAILA
+630 GPLAVFLVVAILA
-643 VSAQIVCPSRT
+643 VSAQIVCPLRS
-654 AVRDAI
+654 AARDTI
-660 IAHSSLDQSDP
+660 IAHSSLNQSDP
-671 NEQLTEQKIIVLRK
+671 NEQLTEQKIAVLRK
-685 VTERTGTQAT
+685 VTKRTGTQAT

-707 ETLFNANMLYPIINA
+707 DTLFNANMLYPIINA
-722 RTDVSSAPFG
+722 RTDVPSAPFG
-732 KVETAFASGDVQQVL
+732 KVETAFASGDGQQVL
-747 GTVCPLTDAPKYFL
+747 GTVCSLTDAPEYFL

-781 FHNEELIDAYVDDR
+781 FHNEELIDTYVDGGTLVKVADYSQY
-795 VDGRISAGHTGLC
+795 GQ
-808 VHGHVGWRAAEYHQR
+808 GWALYRFGCAD
-823 SLVSR
+823 

>member
-1 MIPENRPLGMV
+1 MV
-12 AALAMMELMTSEQIT
+12 AALATMESMTSEQIANT
-27 NAGSVTADH
+27 GSVTADH
-36 DSIQTHA
+36 GSIQTHA
-43 QTRSRQNS
+43 QTQLRQNGS
-51 LATGGPSERKCDLRW
+51 SNGGPSERKRGLRW
-66 RPAMLHSASLR
+66 RPAMLHPASLR

-86 IGIVSALCLVIA
+86 IGIASALCLVIA

-106 TPIAS
+106 TPIVS

-145 FHICAYFVIKIAVLF
+145 FHVCAYFVIKIAALF

-198 RGNPISRISNPISR
+198 RGNPIS
-212 ISNPISRISQASPTS
+212 NPISRISQASPTS

-239 NQHASSAVNQQYNA
+239 NQQVSSAVNRQYNA

-262 NLLGLFV
+262 NLIGLFV

-279 PYGLLSAGP
+279 PYGLLNAGP

-308 LFDEISAREHI
+308 LFDAIAAREHI

-331 ICLVAHPRI
+331 VCLVAHPRI

-437 CVSRRTVVR
+437 CASRRAAMR
-446 FSDSLSVA
+446 SSDSLSGA
-454 VSTVAPAFPADADAL
+454 VSTVAPDFSA
-469 ASDTAVPAPAVSPV
+469 
-483 PTSGLPAVS
+483 SGLPAAS
-492 CSDAADV
+492 CSDPADV
-499 SLFESSEPSRPRRN
+499 SLSASSEPSRPRRN
-513 DRLRDVIALMAA
+513 DRLRDVIALTAA

-552 RDENRIV
+552 RDENRIM

-574 NAFSECVSACA
+574 NALSECVSACA

-591 PFVSSFSTKNS
+591 PSASSFSAKNS
-602 VSSSSVPSLSSGP
+602 VSSSSVPSLSSAS
-615 AVSSVKSVSFISNWI
+615 AVSSVKNVSLASNWI
-630 GPIAAFLVVAILA
+630 GPLAVFLVVAILA

-654 AVRDAI
+654 AARDAI
-660 IAHSSLDQSDP
+660 IAHSSLNQSDP
-671 NEQLTEQKIIVLRK
+671 NEQLTEQKITVLRK

-707 ETLFNANMLYPIINA
+707 DTLFNANMLYPIINA
-722 RTDVSSAPFG
+722 RTDVPSAPFG
-732 KVETAFASGDVQQVL
+732 KVETAFASGDRQQVL
-747 GTVCPLTDAPKYFL
+747 GTVCSLTDAPEYFL

-781 FHNEELIDAYVDDR
+781 FHNEELIDTYVDGGTLVKVADYSQY
-795 VDGRISAGHTGLC
+795 GQ
-808 VHGHVGWRAAEYHQR
+808 GWALYRFGCAD
-823 SLVSR
+823 

>member
-1 MIPENRPLGMV
+1 MV
-12 AALAMMELMTSEQIT
+12 AALATMESMTSEQIANT
-27 NAGSVTADH
+27 GSVTADH
-36 DSIQTHA
+36 GSIQTHA
-43 QTRSRQNS
+43 QTQLRQNGS
-51 LATGGPSERKCDLRW
+51 SNGGPSERKRGLRW
-66 RPAMLHSASLR
+66 RPAMLHPASLR

-86 IGIVSALCLVIA
+86 IGIASALCLVIA

-106 TPIAS
+106 TPIVS

-145 FHICAYFVIKIAVLF
+145 FHVCAYFVIKIAALF

-198 RGNPISRISNPISR
+198 RGNPIS
-212 ISNPISRISQASPTS
+212 NPISRISQASPTS

-239 NQHASSAVNQQYNA
+239 NQQVSSAVNRQYNA

-262 NLLGLFV
+262 NLIGLFV

-279 PYGLLSAGP
+279 PYGLLNAGP

-308 LFDEISAREHI
+308 LFDAIAAREHI

-331 ICLVAHPRI
+331 VCLVAHPRI

-363 AFIAMCVGAVAFVA
+363 AFIAMCVGAVAFAA

-437 CVSRRTVVR
+437 CASRRAAMR
-446 FSDSLSVA
+446 SSDSLSGA
-454 VSTVAPAFPADADAL
+454 VSTVAPDFSA
-469 ASDTAVPAPAVSPV
+469 
-483 PTSGLPAVS
+483 SGLPAAS
-492 CSDAADV
+492 CSDPADV
-499 SLFESSEPSRPRRN
+499 SLSASSEPSRPRRN
-513 DRLRDVIALMAA
+513 DRLRDVIALTAA

-552 RDENRIV
+552 RDENRIM
-559 TMLPLVALPLLVIGV
+559 TTLPLVALPLLVIGI
-574 NAFSECVSACA
+574 NALSECVSACA

-591 PFVSSFSTKNS
+591 PSASSFSAKNS
-602 VSSSSVPSLSSGP
+602 VSSSSVPSLSSAS
-615 AVSSVKSVSFISNWI
+615 AVSSVKNVSLASNWI
-630 GPIAAFLVVAILA
+630 GPLAVFLVVAILA
-643 VSAQIVCPSRT
+643 VSAQIVCPSRS
-654 AVRDAI
+654 AARDTI
-660 IAHSSLDQSDP
+660 IAHSSLNQSDP
-671 NEQLTEQKIIVLRK
+671 NEQLTEQKIAVLRK
-685 VTERTGTQAT
+685 VTKRTGTQAT

-722 RTDVSSAPFG
+722 RTDVPSAPFG
-732 KVETAFASGDVQQVL
+732 KVEAAFASGDGQQVL
-747 GTVCPLTDAPKYFL
+747 GTVCSLTDAPEYFL

-781 FHNEELIDAYVDDR
+781 FHNEELIDTYVDGGTLVKVADYSQY
-795 VDGRISAGHTGLC
+795 GQ
-808 VHGHVGWRAAEYHQR
+808 GWALYRFGCAD
-823 SLVSR
+823 

>member
-1 MIPENRPLGMV
+1 MV

-145 FHICAYFVIKIAVLF
+145 FHICAYFVIKIAALF

-198 RGNPISRISNPISR
+198 RGNPIS
-212 ISNPISRISQASPTS
+212 NPISRISQASPTS

-253 TLDATFVLQ
+253 TLDVTFVLQ

-279 PYGLLSAGP
+279 PYGLLNAGP

-308 LFDEISAREHI
+308 LFDEIAAREHI
-319 VKWLAITAIAGV
+319 AKWLAITAVAGV
-331 ICLVAHPRI
+331 VCLVAHPRI

-405 ESISFCFTD
+405 ESISFCFAD

-437 CVSRRTVVR
+437 CASRRTVVR

-454 VSTVAPAFPADADAL
+454 VSTVAPAFSADADAL

-591 PFVSSFSTKNS
+591 PSVSSFSAKNNA
-602 VSSSSVPSLSSGP
+602 SSPSSVPSLSPVS
-615 AVSSVKSVSFISNWI
+615 AVSSVKSVSFASNWI

-781 FHNEELIDAYVDDR
+781 FHNEELIDAYVDDGTL
-795 VDGRISAGHTGLC
+795 VKVADYSQYGQ
-808 VHGHVGWRAAEYHQR
+808 GWALYRFGCAD
-823 SLVSR
+823 

>member
-1 MIPENRPLGMV
+1 MV
-12 AALAMMELMTSEQIT
+12 AALATMESMTSEQIT
-27 NAGSVTADH
+27 NTGSVSGDCGSAQARARTHVQAYV
-36 DSIQTHA
+36 QTQA
-43 QTRSRQNS
+43 RQNGS
-51 LATGGPSERKCDLRW
+51 AKDGSATNGPARNDSAKGGPSGRKHGLQRCHAML
-66 RPAMLHSASLR
+66 RPASRH

-86 IGIVSALCLVIA
+86 IGVASALCLVIA

-106 TPIAS
+106 TPIVS
-111 SDAPAHYYFIRRLLD
+111 SDAPAHYYFIHRLLD

-137 HNSFYPPL
+137 HDSFYPPL
-145 FHICAYFVIKIAVLF
+145 FHICAYLVIKIAALF

-182 PSGMLVL
+182 PAGMLVL

-198 RGNPISRISNPISR
+198 RGNPIS
-212 ISNPISRISQASPTS
+212 NPISRISQASSTP

-239 NQHASSAVNQQYNA
+239 NQQVSSAVNRQYNV
-253 TLDATFVLQ
+253 TFDATFVLQ
-262 NLLGLFV
+262 NLIGLFV

-279 PYGLLSAGP
+279 PYGLLNAGP

-308 LFDEISAREHI
+308 LFDAIAAREHI
-319 VKWLAITAIAGV
+319 AKWLAIAAVAGV
-331 ICLVAHPRI
+331 VCLVAHPRI

-388 ANPASWF
+388 ANPDSWF

-405 ESISFCFTD
+405 ESISFCLTD

-423 FALLLIAGTVAAFV
+423 FALLLIAGTAAAFV
-437 CVSRRTVVR
+437 CASRRAAARASDSFSSAASTVVPVASADVDVDAST
-446 FSDSLSVA
+446 SDIA
-454 VSTVAPAFPADADAL
+454 VSAAD
-469 ASDTAVPAPAVSPV
+469 SPV
-483 PTSGLPAVS
+483 SVS
-492 CSDAADV
+492 CPPPASHSNATDAA
-499 SLFESSEPSRPRRN
+499 SASSESSRLRRN
-513 DRLRDVIALMAA
+513 DRLRDVIALTAA
-525 FLLVTLVYVCTVTLV
+525 FLLVALVYVCTVTLV

-552 RDENRIV
+552 RDENRIM
-559 TMLPLVALPLLVIGV
+559 TMLPLVALPLLVIGI
-574 NAFSECVSACA
+574 NALAECVSACA

-591 PFVSSFSTKNS
+591 PSASSFSTKNS
-602 VSSSSVPSLSSGP
+602 ASSVPSLSSAS
-615 AVSSVKSVSFISNWI
+615 AVSSVKNASFASNWI
-630 GPIAAFLVVAILA
+630 VLIAVFLVIAILA
-643 VSAQIVCPSRT
+643 VSAQIVCPSRS
-654 AVRDAI
+654 AARDTI
-660 IAHSSLDQSDP
+660 IAHSSLNQSDP
-671 NEQLTEQKIIVLRK
+671 NEQLTEQKIAVLRK

-722 RTDVSSAPFG
+722 RTDVPSAPFG
-732 KVETAFASGDVQQVL
+732 KVETAFASGDAQQVL
-747 GTVCPLTDAPKYFL
+747 GTVCPLTDAPEYFL

-781 FHNEELIDAYVDDR
+781 FHNEELIDTYVDGGTLVKVADYSQY
-795 VDGRISAGHTGLC
+795 GQ
-808 VHGHVGWRAAEYHQR
+808 GWALYRFGCTD
-823 SLVSR
+823 

>member
-1 MIPENRPLGMV
+1 MV
-12 AALAMMELMTSEQIT
+12 AALATMESMTSEQIANT
-27 NAGSVTADH
+27 GSVTADH
-36 DSIQTHA
+36 GSIQTHA
-43 QTRSRQNS
+43 QTQLRQNGS
-51 LATGGPSERKCDLRW
+51 SNGGPSERKRGLRW
-66 RPAMLHSASLR
+66 RPAMLHPASLR

-86 IGIVSALCLVIA
+86 IGIASALCLVIA
-98 WFPSTVWN
+98 WFPSAVWN
-106 TPIAS
+106 TPIVS

-145 FHICAYFVIKIAVLF
+145 FHVCAYFVIKIAALF

-198 RGNPISRISNPISR
+198 RGNPIS
-212 ISNPISRISQASPTS
+212 NPISRISQASPTS

-239 NQHASSAVNQQYNA
+239 NQQASSAVNRQYSA

-262 NLLGLFV
+262 NLIGLFV

-279 PYGLLSAGP
+279 PYGLLNAGP

-294 ATSLLPFLIAATLR
+294 ATSLLPFLVAATLR
-308 LFDEISAREHI
+308 LFDAIAVREHI

-414 GLDGFPAIL
+414 GLDDFPAFL

-437 CVSRRTVVR
+437 CASRRAAMR
-446 FSDSLSVA
+446 SSDSLSGA
-454 VSTVAPAFPADADAL
+454 VSTVTPAFSA
-469 ASDTAVPAPAVSPV
+469 
-483 PTSGLPAVS
+483 SGLPAAS
-492 CSDAADV
+492 CSDAADL
-499 SLFESSEPSRPRRN
+499 SLSASSEPSRPRRN
-513 DRLRDVIALMAA
+513 DRLRDVIALTAA

-552 RDENRIV
+552 RDENRIM

-574 NAFSECVSACA
+574 NALSECVSACA

-591 PFVSSFSTKNS
+591 PSASSFFAKNS
-602 VSSSSVPSLSSGP
+602 VSSSSVPSLSSAS
-615 AVSSVKSVSFISNWI
+615 AVSSVKNVSLASNWI
-630 GPIAAFLVVAILA
+630 GPLAVFLVVAILA

-654 AVRDAI
+654 AARDAI
-660 IAHSSLDQSDP
+660 IAHSSLNQSDP
-671 NEQLTEQKIIVLRK
+671 NEQLTEQKITVLRK

-707 ETLFNANMLYPIINA
+707 DTLFNANMLYPIINA
-722 RTDVSSAPFG
+722 RTDVPSAPFG
-732 KVETAFASGDVQQVL
+732 KVETAFASGDRQQVL
-747 GTVCPLTDAPKYFL
+747 GTVCSLTDAPEYFL

-781 FHNEELIDAYVDDR
+781 FHNEELIDTYVDGGTLVKVADYSQY
-795 VDGRISAGHTGLC
+795 GQ
-808 VHGHVGWRAAEYHQR
+808 GWALYRFGCAD
-823 SLVSR
+823 

>member
-1 MIPENRPLGMV
+1 MV

-51 LATGGPSERKCDLRW
+51 LVTGGPSERKCDLRW

-198 RGNPISRISNPISR
+198 RGNPISNPISR

-279 PYGLLSAGP
+279 PYGLLNAGP

-405 ESISFCFTD
+405 ESISFCFAD

-437 CVSRRTVVR
+437 CASRRTVVR

-454 VSTVAPAFPADADAL
+454 VSTVAPAFSADADAL

-585 ASASFA
+585 TSASFA
-591 PFVSSFSTKNS
+591 LSASSFSAKNS

-781 FHNEELIDAYVDDR
+781 FHNEELIDAYVDDGTL
-795 VDGRISAGHTGLC
+795 VKVADYSQYGQ
-808 VHGHVGWRAAEYHQR
+808 GWALYRFGCAD
-823 SLVSR
+823 

>member
-1 MIPENRPLGMV
+1 MV
-12 AALAMMELMTSEQIT
+12 AALATMESMTSEQIANT
-27 NAGSVTADH
+27 GSVTADH
-36 DSIQTHA
+36 GSIQTHA
-43 QTRSRQNS
+43 QTQLRQNGS
-51 LATGGPSERKCDLRW
+51 SNGGPFERKRGLRW
-66 RPAMLHSASLR
+66 CPAMLHPASLR

-86 IGIVSALCLVIA
+86 IGIASALCLVIA

-145 FHICAYFVIKIAVLF
+145 FHVCAYFVIKIAALF

-198 RGNPISRISNPISR
+198 RGNPIS
-212 ISNPISRISQASPTS
+212 NPISRISQASPTS

-239 NQHASSAVNQQYNA
+239 NQQVSSAVNRQYNA

-262 NLLGLFV
+262 NLIGLFV

-279 PYGLLSAGP
+279 PYGLLNAGP

-308 LFDEISAREHI
+308 LFDAIAAREHI

-331 ICLVAHPRI
+331 VCLVAHPRI

-363 AFIAMCVGAVAFVA
+363 AFIAMCVGAVAFAA

-437 CVSRRTVVR
+437 CASRRAAMR
-446 FSDSLSVA
+446 SSDSLSGT
-454 VSTVAPAFPADADAL
+454 VSTVAPAFS
-469 ASDTAVPAPAVSPV
+469 ASD
-483 PTSGLPAVS
+483 LPAAS
-492 CSDAADV
+492 CSDPADV
-499 SLFESSEPSRPRRN
+499 SLFASSEPSRPRRN
-513 DRLRDVIALMAA
+513 DRLRDVIALTAA

-552 RDENRIV
+552 RDENRIM
-559 TMLPLVALPLLVIGV
+559 TTLPLVALPLLVIGI
-574 NAFSECVSACA
+574 NALSECVSACA

-591 PFVSSFSTKNS
+591 PSASSFSAKNS
-602 VSSSSVPSLSSGP
+602 VSSSSVPSLSSAS
-615 AVSSVKSVSFISNWI
+615 AVSSVKNVSLASNWI
-630 GPIAAFLVVAILA
+630 GPIAVFLVVAILA
-643 VSAQIVCPSRT
+643 VSAQIVCPSRS
-654 AVRDAI
+654 AARDTI
-660 IAHSSLDQSDP
+660 IAHSSLNQSDP
-671 NEQLTEQKIIVLRK
+671 NEQLTEQKIAVLRK
-685 VTERTGTQAT
+685 VTKRTGTQAT

-722 RTDVSSAPFG
+722 RTDVPSAPFG
-732 KVETAFASGDVQQVL
+732 KVEAAFASGDGQQVL
-747 GTVCPLTDAPKYFL
+747 GTVCSLTDAPEYFL

-781 FHNEELIDAYVDDR
+781 FHNEELIDTYVDGGTLVKVADYSQY
-795 VDGRISAGHTGLC
+795 GQ
-808 VHGHVGWRAAEYHQR
+808 GWALYRFGCAD
-823 SLVSR
+823 